1 MCYDMGWQHC
11 SSGSTYNSI
20 SGHAFLVSASSNKIL
35 KQIVFS
41 KSCCMC
47 SRREKKDP
55 EAAAKRAAEPM
66 GILPMEGK
74 DHRCP
79 RNFKGSSKSMDLHDA
94 VALLTDL
101 FDSGIAFA
109 AELLVDNDC
118 STKANTQHFFKAKI
132 DVNIWANKET
142 CWPRK
147 TEVISLITASSPSK
161 CWKSNIIWQIQ
172 CIDVKVLEGNSS
184 SLLRRKKRS

>member
-1 MCYDMGWQHC
+1 MLCNKNRDGNYAMFHLEVDGMTQEEDMVVLVEKYLEPLTICYDMGWQHC
-11 SSGSTYNSI
+11 SLGSAYNSM
-20 SGHAFLVSASSNKIL
+20 SRHVFLVGANSNKIL

-41 KSCCMC
+41 KSCCTC
-47 SRREKKDP
+47 TRREKKDP

-66 GILPMEGK
+66 GILLMEGK

-79 RNFKGSSKSMDLHDA
+79 RNFKGSSKSMEPQGT

-109 AELLVDNDC
+109 EELVVDDDC
-118 STKANTQHFFKAKI
+118 STKANTWHSFKAKI
-132 DVNIWANKET
+132 DANIWANKET

-147 TEVISLITASSPSK
+147 I
-161 CWKSNIIWQIQ
+161 
-172 CIDVKVLEGNSS
+172 
-184 SLLRRKKRS
+184 